1 MKRKIINPI
10 LGELFQKIAPQIGAK
25 IVMEPEWGVVGQITY
40 KNGKKRYFRYT
51 SIDLNTLGSSELA
64 KDKDYANF
72 FMKKMGYPTI
82 PGKTFFAKHWCQTI
96 NSKRNTSAAYAYAK
110 KLSFPVIVKP
120 NSGSQGNNIILANN
134 KAELNSALQKV
145 FLQDKV
151 ALVQKYVIGQDYRI
165 VVLDNKVIS
174 AYQRMP
180 LSITGDGRSNIKKLI
195 NVKLDGFIVAE
206 RPANISLYDHR
217 ILQNLK
223 KNKLNLQSILPKDQ
237 KVTLLNNANLSSGG
251 DSLDV
256 TSSLHP
262 KFKKI
267 AIKLTKDMGLRLC
280 GVDLMVAGDISQS
293 PNKYWV
299 IEINAA
305 PGLDHYIKTGVKQQK
320 IVEDMYLEVLKAM
333 EK

>member
-1 MKRKIINPI
+1 MRKKIITPI

-25 IVMEPEWGVVGQITY
+25 IIIEPEWGIVGQINY

-51 SIDLNTLGSSELA
+51 SIDLNTLGSSEIA

-82 PGKTFFAKHWCQTI
+82 PGKTFYSNDWCQAI
-96 NSKRNTSAAYAYAK
+96 NSKRNIAAANVYAQ
-110 KLSFPVIVKP
+110 KLGFPLIVKP
-120 NSGSQGNNIILANN
+120 NSGSQGNNIILVHN
-134 KAELNSALQKV
+134 KTELSSALKKV
-145 FLQDKV
+145 FLQDKI
-151 ALVQKYVIGQDYRI
+151 ALVQKYISGQDYRI
-165 VVLDNKVIS
+165 VVLDNKIIS

-180 LSITGDGRSNIKKLI
+180 LNITGDGSSNIKKLI
-195 NVKLDGFIVAE
+195 KMKLDGFVISE
-206 RPANISLYDHR
+206 RPANIGLQDHR

-223 KNKLNLQSILPKDQ
+223 KNKLTMQSVLLKDQ

-262 KFKKI
+262 EFKKI
-267 AIKLTKDMGLRLC
+267 AISLTRDMGLRLC
-280 GVDLMVAGDISQS
+280 GVDLMVNSDISQK
-293 PNKYWV
+293 PKKYWV

-305 PGLDHYIKTGVKQQK
+305 PGLDHYIKTGAKQQK

>member
-1 MKRKIINPI
+1 MRKKIITPI

-25 IVMEPEWGVVGQITY
+25 IIIEPEWGIVGQINY

-51 SIDLNTLGSSELA
+51 SIDLNTLGSSEIA

-82 PGKTFFAKHWCQTI
+82 PGKTFYSNDWCQAI
-96 NSKRNTSAAYAYAK
+96 NSKRNIAAANVYAQ
-110 KLSFPVIVKP
+110 KLGFPLIVKP
-120 NSGSQGNNIILANN
+120 NSGSQGNNIILVHNQT
-134 KAELNSALQKV
+134 ELSSALKKV
-145 FLQDKV
+145 FLQDKI
-151 ALVQKYVIGQDYRI
+151 ALVQKYISGQDYRI
-165 VVLDNKVIS
+165 VVLDNKIIS

-180 LSITGDGRSNIKKLI
+180 LNITGDGSSNIKKLI
-195 NVKLDGFIVAE
+195 KMKLDGFVISE
-206 RPANISLYDHR
+206 RPANIGLQDHR

-223 KNKLNLQSILPKDQ
+223 KNKLTMQSVLLKDQ

-262 KFKKI
+262 EFKKI
-267 AIKLTKDMGLRLC
+267 AISLTRDMGLRLC
-280 GVDLMVAGDISQS
+280 GVDLMVNSDISQK
-293 PNKYWV
+293 PKKYWV

-305 PGLDHYIKTGVKQQK
+305 PGLDHYIKTGAKQQK

>member
-1 MKRKIINPI
+1 MKKKIITPI
-10 LGELFQKIAPQIGAK
+10 LGDLFQKIAPKIGAK
-25 IVMEPEWGVVGQITY
+25 IVIEPEWGIVGQISY

-51 SIDLNTLGSSELA
+51 SIDLNTLGSSEVA

-82 PGKTFFAKHWCQTI
+82 PGKTFFAKHWCQAI
-96 NSKRNTSAAYAYAK
+96 NSKRNAVAAYTYAK
-110 KLSFPVIVKP
+110 KLGFPVIVKP
-120 NSGSQGNNIILANN
+120 NSGSQGNNIILAHN
-134 KAELNSALQKV
+134 KVELNSALQKV
-145 FLQDKV
+145 FLQDKI
-151 ALVQKYVIGQDYRI
+151 ALVQKYIIGNDYRV
-165 VVLDNKVIS
+165 VVLDNKIIS

-180 LSITGDGRSNIKKLI
+180 LSITGDGRSSIKKLI
-195 NVKLDGFIVAE
+195 KAKLDGFIVSE
-206 RPANISLYDHR
+206 RPANIGLYDHR

-223 KNKLNLQSILPKDQ
+223 KYKLNLQSVLPKDQ

-267 AIKLTKDMGLRLC
+267 AINLTKDMGLRLC
-280 GVDLMVAGDISQS
+280 GVDLMVVGDISQS
-293 PNKYWV
+293 PKKYWV

-320 IVEDMYLEVLKAM
+320 IVEAMYLEVLKAM